1 MLPAAQ
7 PRLSSLSRR
16 SMLAGMAALA
26 CGRSAWAQS
35 PDGQIV
41 LGQTTALS
49 GPLGDL
55 GQALYYGA
63 QMAFAAVNAR
73 GGIHGR
79 TITLNTLDD
88 GYEVDKAVSNARQL
102 LADPATF
109 ALFNCFG
116 TPHVAAMLPL
126 AQSSNVPF
134 FAPLTGAQVSR
145 VAQRNVFNIRA
156 SYAEEAE
163 KIIQHLAT
171 LGMRRIAIVY
181 QANSFG
187 KEVLDATQ
195 RAMAVWKLRDEGA
208 TATVQNDGRDAQ
220 VAATK
225 LADSE
230 PEAVIIGLAGKPTLD
245 FVKAFRSQ
253 RRGTPLYAL
262 SVMGAAATLQALG
275 RDAAGMAITQV
286 VPQPTNPAV
295 PIVREFMQAWK
306 NANMAQE
313 PSHSALEGYIIA
325 RTFCEALQRAG
336 KNPSRAAFID
346 ATWSLKKWDMG
357 GFEIN
362 ATEPGQNASRF
373 VELTLVGRD
382 GRFMR

>member
-1 MLPAAQ
+1 
-7 PRLSSLSRR
+7 
-16 SMLAGMAALA
+16 MLAGMAALA

-49 GPLGDL
+49 GPLADL

>member
-26 CGRSAWAQS
+26 CSRSAWAQS

-163 KIIQHLAT
+163 KLVQHLNTPPSGPWRCGSCAMKAPPPPCKT
-171 LGMRRIAIVY
+171 
-181 QANSFG
+181 
-187 KEVLDATQ
+187 
-195 RAMAVWKLRDEGA
+195 MAVMPR
-208 TATVQNDGRDAQ
+208 
-220 VAATK
+220 
-225 LADSE
+225 
-230 PEAVIIGLAGKPTLD
+230 
-245 FVKAFRSQ
+245 
-253 RRGTPLYAL
+253 
-262 SVMGAAATLQALG
+262 
-275 RDAAGMAITQV
+275 
-286 VPQPTNPAV
+286 
-295 PIVREFMQAWK
+295 
-306 NANMAQE
+306 
-313 PSHSALEGYIIA
+313 
-325 RTFCEALQRAG
+325 
-336 KNPSRAAFID
+336 
-346 ATWSLKKWDMG
+346 
-357 GFEIN
+357 
-362 ATEPGQNASRF
+362 
-373 VELTLVGRD
+373 
-382 GRFMR
+382 